1 MSNQAKTIDTGYVP
15 RAGQEELHRLL
26 RRFNILVAHRRF
38 GKTIFSVNETIDRGL
53 RLYTSRKLSRPRY
66 SYIAPTYGQA
76 KKISWDV
83 FKAYCHKIPG
93 AKFNEQEL
101 RVDVSLFGDE
111 TDTLRFQLL
120 GAENPDSL
128 RGIYNDGVTVDEP
141 AQMPPTLWAE
151 VIRPTLLDRK
161 GWANFIGTPKGKNEF
176 HRLHQYAKLGG
187 DPEWFTKIIKASE
200 SGVIPPEE
208 LAAMRREMGEEA
220 YAQEMECSFEA
231 AIKGAYYAKILCDL
245 EEKGKV
251 RTVPYDPALG
261 VMTAWDLGINDS
273 LVIWFVQR
281 IYREV
286 RIIDYLEMRDM
297 ADGLPDVVRELQNKP
312 YIYTTHLLPHDAAV
326 RGLNDGKSRTDTLKR
341 LGLKGIE
348 VLERKSP
355 QDGISAVRNLLPMC
369 FFDVDKTYVGFE
381 HLKNYRRDWDD
392 KTGVFKDRPVHDQ
405 ASHAADAFRTLA
417 MGIDRE
423 RPLIEP
429 ERRTH
434 AITDYNEFAIGDSH
448 I

>member
-1 MSNQAKTIDTGYVP
+1 MSSQLTTIDTGYRP
-15 RAGQEELHRLL
+15 RPGQAELHPLL
-26 RRFNILVAHRRF
+26 KRFNVLVHHRRW
-38 GKTIFSVNETIDRGL
+38 GKTHFAVNEKVDRGL
-53 RLYTSRKLSRPRY
+53 RLYTSRKLPRPRY

-76 KKISWDV
+76 KKISWDI
-83 FKAYCHKIPG
+83 FKAYCHPIPG
-93 AKFNEQEL
+93 VKFNEQEL
-101 RVDVSLFGDE
+101 RVDISLFGDE

-176 HRLHQYAKLGG
+176 HRLHKYAALSG
-187 DPEWFTKIIKASE
+187 DPEWFTKVIKASQ
-200 SGVIPPEE
+200 SGIIPPEE
-208 LAAMRREMGEEA
+208 LASMLREMGQEA
-220 YAQEMECSFEA
+220 YDQEMECSFEA
-231 AIKGAYYAKILCDL
+231 AIKGAYYSKILTGL
-245 EEKGKV
+245 EDTGKV
-251 RTVPYDPALG
+251 RLVPYDPELG
-261 VMTAWDLGINDS
+261 VMTAWDLGMNDS

-281 IYREV
+281 LYREV
-286 RIIDYLEMRDM
+286 RVIDYLEMSDM
-297 ADGLPDVVRELQNKP
+297 EDGLPDVVREMQKKP

-326 RGLNDGKSRTDTLKR
+326 RALNDGKSRVHTLKR

-348 VLERKSP
+348 VLEKRSP
-355 QDGISAVRNLLPMC
+355 GDGINAVKNLLPMC
-369 FFDVDKTYVGFE
+369 FFDVEKTYAGFE
-381 HLKNYRRDWDD
+381 HLKNYRREWDD

-423 RPLIEP
+423 RPLVEP
-429 ERRTH
+429 ERRYH
-434 AITDYNEFAIGDSH
+434 AITEFEGLGDSH
-448 I
+448 L